1 MRPIRSL
8 HDFKCAVDSESNN
21 HTVAM
26 IARSDDE
33 PSQNCLRFW
42 NELAERVDA
51 AEILWVDA
59 LQVPDVALE
68 FKIIGWPTFLFFS
81 NGQEDTTKR
90 VVGAHKSQLQA
101 GLMAVATNAQS
112 ERCRQCA

>member
-1 MRPIRSL
+1 
-8 HDFKCAVDSESNN
+8 
-21 HTVAM
+21 M

-51 AEILWVDA
+51 AEFLWVDA

-68 FKIIGWPTFLFFS
+68 FKIIGWPTFCLYK
-81 NGQEDTTKR
+81 QKPKR
-90 VVGAHKSQLQA
+90 S
-101 GLMAVATNAQS
+101 GLSVQRH
-112 ERCRQCA
+112 ER